1 MKKIL
6 KLTYILCCTS
16 LFLLTACHDDPDP
29 VKKSRTVLAYI
40 AADNSLSDYATLDI
54 DEMLEGYAAVE
65 ADSSNLLVYVDDDST
80 PRLIQITKDA
90 SGAVVEK
97 TIYNYKEQNSLDA
110 SVMSEVFERVFDNFP
125 ADSYGLVLWSHGDG
139 WIPANPAAPST
150 RWFGQDAGTYM
161 NISAL
166 KTVLETAPHFDFILF
181 DACFMQS
188 VEVVYELRNCA
199 DYFISSPTEIPGPG
213 AYYVDVVPAMFQQKD
228 VALAVANGYFNQYSN
243 LFDKD
248 LPEGYVL
255 PSTWKID
262 DPWLVGVSVSI
273 IKSDKLEAL
282 AAATKNVLS
291 QYITSGGITIP
302 TSGILC
308 YDPYRDNY
316 YYDMNGLM
324 KSLSLDAAAY
334 ASWKAAFDASVI
346 WAETTDQNYCTYSS
360 GIGKMTSMAGFSGL
374 SIYIPRGT
382 FTSSLNKF
390 YRTYEWYTDG
400 GWSDT
405 GW

>member
-40 AADNSLSDYATLDI
+40 AADNTLSSFATSDI
-54 DEMLEGYAAVE
+54 AEMVEGYATVE
-65 ADSSNLLVYVDDDST
+65 ADSSNLLVYVDDKST

-97 TIYNYKEQNSLDA
+97 TIHQYEETNSLDV
-110 SVMSEVFERVFDNFP
+110 SVMSEVFKRVFDNFP
-125 ADSYGLVLWSHGDG
+125 ADSYGLVLWSHAEG
-139 WIPANPAAPST
+139 WIQSPTT
-150 RWFGQDAGTYM
+150 RWFGQDGTTYM
-161 NISAL
+161 DISAL
-166 KTVLETAPHFDFILF
+166 KQVLDTAPHFDFILS

-188 VEVVYELRNCA
+188 VEVAYELRTCA

-213 AYYVDVVPAMFQQKD
+213 AYYVDVVPAMFKETATKAD
-228 VALAVANGYFNQYSN
+228 LAKAVAAGYFDYYDNLYTGNTGSN
-243 LFDKD
+243 DNW
-248 LPEGYVL
+248 
-255 PSTWKID
+255 TM
-262 DPWLVGVSVSI
+262 GVSVSVI
-273 IKSDKLEAL
+273 GSDKLEAL
-282 AAATKNVLS
+282 AAATKNLLP
-291 QYITSGGITIP
+291 QYISGDAAIA

-308 YDPYRDNY
+308 YDPYRNSY

-382 FTSSLNKF
+382 SGSTLNTF
-390 YRTYEWYTDG
+390 YHTYEWYIDG
-400 GWSDT
+400 GWSDA